1 MQSGH
6 HAVREQ
12 LCQADCTHSCVWTH
26 IECAT
31 PPARSRGD
39 GLLAAPCKS
48 MELSAW
54 GGREERRKE
63 KEVCSKNGYT
73 MLIFFSY
80 QMRLQR
86 PGF

>member
-1 MQSGH
+1 
-6 HAVREQ
+6 
-12 LCQADCTHSCVWTH
+12 
-26 IECAT
+26 
-31 PPARSRGD
+31 
-39 GLLAAPCKS
+39 

-80 QMRLQR
+80 QMRMQR